1 MKLVLAP
8 AVLALSLS
16 LLAACTQTTP
26 AKVAQLEPYTCG
38 SMQRLHTIDGIY
50 LGSQPAQADLT
61 QVKEAG
67 IKTVVSLRHTA
78 EVKDWDEAAWV
89 REQGLQWIQIPW
101 NGPEQLTDEIFD
113 RSRETLR
120 SAEKP
125 MLVHCGSGN
134 RVGAVWLPFRVLDEG
149 HPVAEA
155 LEEARA
161 VGLKSED
168 YEARALAYA
177 SSRAVAR

>member
-16 LLAACTQTTP
+16 LLAACTHTSAP

-67 IKTVVSLRHTA
+67 IKTVISLRHTA
-78 EVKDWDEAAWV
+78 EVKDWDEAASVRAQGMQWV
-89 REQGLQWIQIPW
+89 QIPW

-134 RVGAVWLPFRVLDEG
+134 RVGAVWIAFRVLDEG
-149 HPVAEA
+149 VA
-155 LEEARA
+155 LEAAVTEAKTI
-161 VGLKSED
+161 GLKTPEFETKARD
-168 YEARALAYA
+168 Y
-177 SSRAVAR
+177 VARKAQG

>member
-16 LLAACTQTTP
+16 LLAACTHTTP
-26 AKVAQLEPYTCG
+26 AKVAQLEHYTCG

-61 QVKEAG
+61 QAKEAG

-89 REQGLQWIQIPW
+89 REQGLLWIQIPW
-101 NGPEQLTDEIFD
+101 NGPEQLTDESFD
-113 RSRETLR
+113 RSRDTLR

-134 RVGAVWLPFRVLDEG
+134 RVGAVWIAFRVLDEG
-149 HPVAEA
+149 VA
-155 LEEARA
+155 LEAAVTEAKTI
-161 VGLKSED
+161 GLKTPEFETKARD
-168 YEARALAYA
+168 Y
-177 SSRAVAR
+177 VARKAQG

>member
-16 LLAACTQTTP
+16 LLAACTHTTP

-61 QVKEAG
+61 QAKEAG

-89 REQGLQWIQIPW
+89 REQGLLWIQIPW
-101 NGPEQLTDEIFD
+101 NGPEQLTDEIID

-134 RVGAVWLPFRVLDEG
+134 RVGAVWIAFRVLDEG
-149 HPVAEA
+149 VA
-155 LEEARA
+155 LEAAVTEAKTI
-161 VGLKSED
+161 GLKTLEFETKARD
-168 YEARALAYA
+168 Y
-177 SSRAVAR
+177 VARKAQG

>member
-61 QVKEAG
+61 QAKEAG

-89 REQGLQWIQIPW
+89 REQGLLWIQIPW

-134 RVGAVWLPFRVLDEG
+134 RVGAVWIAFRVLDEG
-149 HPVAEA
+149 VA
-155 LEEARA
+155 LEAAVTEAKTI
-161 VGLKSED
+161 GLKTPEFETKARD
-168 YEARALAYA
+168 Y
-177 SSRAVAR
+177 VARKAQG